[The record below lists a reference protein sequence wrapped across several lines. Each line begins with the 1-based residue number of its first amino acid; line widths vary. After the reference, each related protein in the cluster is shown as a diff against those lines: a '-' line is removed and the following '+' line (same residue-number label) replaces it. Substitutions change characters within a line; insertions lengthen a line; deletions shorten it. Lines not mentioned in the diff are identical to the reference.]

1 MTPTVPHRLVLSGAL
16 LHCTGPVD
24 APVAHYH
31 REGLLIA
38 DEGYIVAAG
47 DRHALR
53 DRLTPADNPVD
64 IDGLIVPGFID
75 CHVHYPQF
83 DIIGQHGK
91 SLLDWLDHYT
101 FPAELAFAD
110 ASHAQQTAERFLDAA
125 LGCGTTT
132 AMVYGTV
139 HAHSVDAFLTAAG
152 HRGLRMICGK
162 ALMDRHAPQHLMDP
176 PGGGID
182 AVAAHIGRWHGKGR
196 LGTAI
201 TPRFAPGCT
210 DAQMRAAGALASA
223 YPDVHLQTHLAE
235 TRREVDWVREI
246 FPDAPHY
253 SGVYDQ
259 FGLLGR
265 RTLLGHGIH
274 LGDAEWRL
282 IADRGARIVHCP
294 SSNFFLGSG
303 LFDMARARLE
313 GVVVGLGSD
322 VGAGTSLSMLDTAGD
337 AYRVSAL
344 LDQPLQP
351 LDLFRLITLGGAEA
365 LSLETHLGNFL
376 PGKEADVCVIRRADL
391 PIDLPSTAGEALD
404 ALFHLA
410 ITHRGRDALEAVY
423 AFGHKVWTRE
433 SSRPPAHCVS
443 LG

>member
-1 MTPTVPHRLVLSGAL
+1 MTPTAPRRLVLSGAL
-16 LHCTGPVD
+16 LHCTGPAD

-31 REGLLIA
+31 SEGLLIA
-38 DEGYIVAAG
+38 EEGYIVAAG
-47 DRHALR
+47 DRHHLR
-53 DRLTPADNPVD
+53 DRLIPTDTPLSV
-64 IDGLIVPGFID
+64 DGLIVPGFID

-101 FPAELAFAD
+101 FPAEHAFAD
-110 ASHAQQTAERFLDAA
+110 PDHARQTADRFLDAA
-125 LGCGTTT
+125 LACGTTT
-132 AMVYGTV
+132 ALVYGTV
-139 HAHSVDAFLTAAG
+139 HPHSVDAFLSASG
-152 HRGLRMICGK
+152 QRGLRMICGK
-162 ALMDRHAPQHLMDP
+162 ALMDRHAPEGLTDP
-176 PGGGID
+176 PGGGMD
-182 AVAAHIGRWHGKGR
+182 AIAAHVEGWQGKGR

-201 TPRFAPGCT
+201 TPRFAPACT
-210 DAQMRAAGALASA
+210 ISQLQAAGDLARAHPSL
-223 YPDVHLQTHLAE
+223 HIQTHLAE
-235 TRREVDWVREI
+235 TRREVEWVQEL

-253 SGVYDQ
+253 TGVYDH
-259 FGLLGR
+259 FGLLGP

-274 LGDAEWRL
+274 LSDAEWRL
-282 IADRGARIVHCP
+282 LAERGARIVHCP

-344 LDQPLQP
+344 LGQPLQP
-351 LDLFRLITLGGAEA
+351 LDLFRLMTLGGAEA

-376 PGKEADVCVIRRADL
+376 PGKEADICLIRRAGL
-391 PIDLPSTAGEALD
+391 PAHLPATAAGALD

-410 ITHRGRDALEAVY
+410 ITHRGHDAIEAVY
-423 AFGHKVWTRE
+423 ALGQKVWTRE
-433 SSRPPAHCVS
+433 SSRPPAH
-443 LG
+443 